1 MTGSGDRDS
10 DRDRDRGERKERERE
25 RRRSG
30 ERHSSWDDRDDR
42 DDRDDKPD
50 KPDKLDKL
58 DKPEKPERPA
68 LPVAGYEPP
77 AWAGKA
83 SAGLHLDVMKEG
95 KLVQKLMIDEKKFY
109 LFGRNRESVNF
120 VVDHGSC
127 SRVHAA
133 LVWHKHLERSFLV
146 DLGSTHGT
154 YIGNFRIEGNKPTQL
169 PVDSVFR
176 FGESTRRYVMRERP
190 QALHRPIMD
199 ELEKTGTEADGGL
212 MGIPENEIEL
222 DNLTEFN
229 TAQNR
234 RVSVMGVPK
243 EDTFVK
249 KRRKIHITF
258 NEEEDV
264 INPEDVDPSIGRFRN
279 MIQSTVIPKESRQ
292 QKQGFGLGQ
301 APTMEHKHQRVHQR
315 EAQEQ
320 SLYEEEEEE
329 AAVAPFSTTLS
340 SSLGL
345 SLPNPAPEIDME
357 TQANPGTEG
366 GGTKRPHGEIVDM
379 DEPSIPRKKKYA
391 KEAWPGRK
399 PGPAQ
404 GLF

>member
-1 MTGSGDRDS
+1 LAMTGPSTV
-10 DRDRDRGERKERERE
+10 
-25 RRRSG
+25 
-30 ERHSSWDDRDDR
+30 
-42 DDRDDKPD
+42 
-50 KPDKLDKL
+50 
-58 DKPEKPERPA
+58 
-68 LPVAGYEPP
+68 LPITGYDPP
-77 AWAGKA
+77 SWAGKP
-83 SAGLHLDVMKEG
+83 SSGLHLDVLKDS
-95 KLVQKLMIDEKKFY
+95 KLIQKLMIDEKKCY
-109 LFGRNRESVNF
+109 LFGRNPHMTDF

-154 YIGNFRIEGNKPTQL
+154 FIGNYRIEANKPTQL

-190 QALHRPIMD
+190 QNMHRPIMD
-199 ELEKTGTEADGGL
+199 ELEKTASEADGGL
-212 MGIPENEIEL
+212 LGLPETENEL

-234 RVSVMGVPK
+234 RISMMGIPK
-243 EDTFVK
+243 EETFVK

-279 MIQSTVIPKESRQ
+279 MVQSTVIPKASRQ
-292 QKQGFGLGQ
+292 QTQGFGLAGGGGQ
-301 APTMEHKHQRVHQR
+301 PATQEHKYQKITSQQGHEEYHPQVG
-315 EAQEQ
+315 
-320 SLYEEEEEE
+320 LYEDEEEDV
-329 AAVAPFSTTLS
+329 AAFSTTLS

-345 SLPNPAPEIDME
+345 NLPNPAPEIDMGLKN
-357 TQANPGTEG
+357 NPSSMVAAHGM
-366 GGTKRPHGEIVDM
+366 KRSIGEIEDM
-379 DEPSIPRKKKYA
+379 DEPTVPKKKKYA

-399 PGPAQ
+399 PGPVQ